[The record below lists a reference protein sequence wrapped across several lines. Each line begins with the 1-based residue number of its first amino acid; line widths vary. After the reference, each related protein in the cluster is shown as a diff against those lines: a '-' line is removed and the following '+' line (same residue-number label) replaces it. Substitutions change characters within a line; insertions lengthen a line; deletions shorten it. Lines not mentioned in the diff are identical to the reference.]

1 MTIDGCPSCFPRV
14 YDVLSCTVRERGTK
28 RIPYRHLIRVSAA
41 KSDAMDLSPYVSCVQ
56 NVSLVHTRRPVHAR
70 VADRLGQIGIDIR
83 LNHPRGTAR
92 ASTRNIHSI
101 PQRRERTATDDDN
114 DNDITIACVLRW
126 FRSYTEDQG
135 THTHVCRPGRQVE
148 EGGRDR
154 EEEVECG
161 FGGRGAHALVHRPR
175 TQSRYPRHTHMYVL
189 SLPFSLIRAHN
200 VLYYNHA
207 IARAESGE
215 RRRARLRTCMCRLES
230 GVRARTLRHAVFLAR
245 ECSRLPRYIAP
256 RDVRTCVSTCERAVC
271 LHARR
276 QRHAVPHTQ
285 LTRRLG
291 GPGHVSS
298 RARAAASRFT
308 YIRYDTS
315 EPQGRQV
322 AHKTKETQER
332 RYGESKTVTVRDR
345 GRAIEAK
352 NRPRK
357 KGTERKT
364 GRGKRAGAN
373 QRWWRGSKRRE
384 RRDERIDSLQSWRGV
399 RCCFCYSWY
408 CCRCRCRCCLT
419 ADTRALT
426 QSREL
431 ISLSLSTLPSFRSKW
446 RIVRG
451 WYVHSLMYVCM
462 YVFRTTDE
470 IWSQVIKDN
479 DGTNSATPLIIYI
492 ISINF

>member
-1 MTIDGCPSCFPRV
+1 MCAERFSGSHPAPGTCARDRPIGPDRNRFLSQPPLRYRTSVDAKFTV
-14 YDVLSCTVRERGTK
+14 YRGGG
-28 RIPYRHLIRVSAA
+28 
-41 KSDAMDLSPYVSCVQ
+41 
-56 NVSLVHTRRPVHAR
+56 N
-70 VADRLGQIGIDIR
+70 G
-83 LNHPRGTAR
+83 
-92 ASTRNIHSI
+92 
-101 PQRRERTATDDDN
+101 RERTATDDDN

-148 EGGRDR
+148 EGGRDQ

-175 TQSRYPRHTHMYVL
+175 TQSRYPSHTHMYMF

-200 VLYYNHA
+200 VPYYNHA

-256 RDVRTCVSTCERAVC
+256 RYAARCAYVREHVCEGRVPTREETTPCRAA
-271 LHARR
+271 HTANPSSWGPRPR
-276 QRHAVPHTQ
+276 FVP
-285 LTRRLG
+285 
-291 GPGHVSS
+291 
-298 RARAAASRFT
+298 RARHSISLHLHT
-308 YIRYDTS
+308 IRY

-322 AHKTKETQER
+322 AHKTKETRER

-345 GRAIEAK
+345 GRAREAK
-352 NRPRK
+352 NRPGK
-357 KGTERKT
+357 KGGERDRETERKI
-364 GRGKRAGAN
+364 GRGKRAEAN
-373 QRWWRGSKRRE
+373 QRWRRGSKRRE

-431 ISLSLSTLPSFRSKW
+431 ISLSLSMLPSFRPEW
-446 RIVRG
+446 RNCSWMI
-451 WYVHSLMYVCM
+451 HSLIRMCFPYI
-462 YVFRTTDE
+462 RDE
-470 IWSQVIKDN
+470 TWRQVIWDN
-479 DGTNSATPLIIYI
+479 DEMNSVTLLIIYM